1 MACWFFSITSSKSGM
16 KKILFKALA
25 KINKVILPRYSKR
38 DINKLSTLDK
48 ALVAYRYWVTI
59 NVLE

>member
-1 MACWFFSITSSKSGM
+1 M

-48 ALVAYRYWVTI
+48 ALVAYRYWVTV
-59 NVLE
+59 NALE